1 MSNTRVHT
9 NFSAG
14 PAALPT
20 AVIKRFTTEF
30 DTYQGSGYS
39 IAECSHRSSLYKTL
53 HLNTINKIRH
63 VLAVPPE
70 YEVLL
75 LSGGA
80 TTQFALLGC
89 NFAHQHS
96 ASYCV
101 TGAWGKK
108 AYQDATRTSAMFTAP
123 TVATTPGTHAAHSA
137 TTSNATSAATTKTP
151 TTPTPRPPRLA
162 YDGHTHT
169 YTRLPQWS
177 EVTCSDDD
185 DYLHLTSNE
194 TIHGIQFKQWP
205 DARIKAPLI
214 VDMSSDI
221 MTKPL
226 PLSRFAM
233 IYASA
238 QKNIGVAGVTVVIV
252 RRSFLAGA
260 RDNLPPAF
268 SYKTHAAHESLYHT
282 PPTVSIFSVHLVMDW
297 IIEQGGLTALN
308 TRNLQK
314 ADMLYSY
321 IDAHQDFYRNRIA
334 AADRST
340 INAIFTLPTK
350 ELTTRF
356 LAAAEKHGI
365 IGINGH
371 RSVGGCRVSLYN
383 AIERTGVEILL
394 GFMDRFIKTA

>member
-20 AVIKRFTTEF
+20 AVIKRFTAEF

-53 HLNTINKIRH
+53 HLGTINKIRR

-89 NFAHQHS
+89 NFAHQNG
-96 ASYCV
+96 ARYCV
-101 TGAWGKK
+101 TGAWSKK

-123 TVATTPGTHAAHSA
+123 GTHAAHVA
-137 TTSNATSAATTKTP
+137 TTPTAAHP
-151 TTPTPRPPRLA
+151 APTPRPPRLA

-238 QKNIGVAGVTVVIV
+238 QKNIGVAGVTVVII

-260 RDNLPPAF
+260 RDDLPPAF

-314 ADMLYSY
+314 AGMLYSY

-350 ELTTRF
+350 EITTRF
-356 LAAAEKHGI
+356 LAAAERHGI

-394 GFMDRFIKTA
+394 DFMDRFIKTA